1 MRKAVSLLLVVIMAA
16 FSLAGC
22 GNTDKQAANGK
33 AKHLNVGVYWFGETM
48 DPGHGED
55 GWMVIRTGAGE
66 TLVTVT
72 EKMAFAPQL
81 AEKWENVNPTTWKF
95 QIRKGVKF
103 HNGDDMTP
111 ELVKASLE
119 RTIQNIESA
128 KTAADIKEIRV
139 EGQDLLIETNHPNA
153 SLVAALSAP
162 EFIIVDTKDLT
173 NVETTPILTGP
184 YQVTGFVKGD
194 RIELKRNENYWDGEA
209 GLDTVTMK
217 NIEDNTK
224 RAMALQSGEL
234 DMIQR
239 VDAASR
245 SLFENDSFKVYQTV
259 GTRVFMLTVNYDGIL
274 SDANLRHAL
283 AYSMDYEALAQIEGN
298 GAAPA
303 GEVFPPTVPYGH
315 VKKKRTLDAAAAQKF
330 FAAAGYTTK
339 NADGIYEKDGKPLT
353 LKLAVWG
360 TKTAMYEAIQSQLK
374 EAGVKVDIVKV
385 KNSAAAGEAGGF
397 DLVEQNWVTVP
408 TNDPYNFVSKVFVT
422 GKSANRGHYSN
433 PEVDAKIKEMQ
444 MTFDPKLRDVQI
456 GEIAEQ
462 VVADDAHLFLAFPA
476 NTIVAKT
483 KVKNVPVFPI
493 DYYVMTKDITVE

>member
-245 SLFENDSFKVYQTV
+245 SLFENDSFKIYQTV
-259 GTRVFMLTVNYDGIL
+259 GTRVFMLTANYDGIL

-298 GAAPA
+298 GGSA
-303 GEVFPPTVPYGH
+303 GRRGVP
-315 VKKKRTLDAAAAQKF
+315 
-330 FAAAGYTTK
+330 
-339 NADGIYEKDGKPLT
+339 
-353 LKLAVWG
+353 
-360 TKTAMYEAIQSQLK
+360 
-374 EAGVKVDIVKV
+374 
-385 KNSAAAGEAGGF
+385 
-397 DLVEQNWVTVP
+397 
-408 TNDPYNFVSKVFVT
+408 
-422 GKSANRGHYSN
+422 ANRS
-433 PEVDAKIKEMQ
+433 
-444 MTFDPKLRDVQI
+444 LRPC
-456 GEIAEQ
+456 EEK
-462 VVADDAHLFLAFPA
+462 AH
-476 NTIVAKT
+476 VGCGGST
-483 KVKNVPVFPI
+483 KVLCSCRLH
-493 DYYVMTKDITVE
+493 DEEC